1 MIQQSIRSSITSAP
15 RRMLS
20 VFVLCWL
27 NLAITPCA
35 MAFEVADDCPHCPP
49 AAEQEMAHHSQ
60 HESAATVECE
70 SMQAECCDL
79 EAAAV
84 DNRVGKYESQDDASA
99 VAIHVE
105 WPSLHTLSM
114 ARHETRP
121 PDPGNYSP
129 PLHKLFCVYLD

>member
-1 MIQQSIRSSITSAP
+1 MIQQSIRSSMTSAP

-20 VFVLCWL
+20 VLVICWL

-49 AAEQEMAHHSQ
+49 AAEQQMTHHG
-60 HESAATVECE
+60 HDAAVEADCG
-70 SMQAECCDL
+70 SMQSDCCDL

-84 DNRVGKYESQDDASA
+84 DLRVGKFENQDDVSV
-99 VAIHVE
+99 VALPVA
-105 WPSLHTLSM
+105 WPSLHTLSI
-114 ARHETRP
+114 AQPDTRP
-121 PDPGNYSP
+121 PDPGNHSP

>member
-49 AAEQEMAHHSQ
+49 AAEQEMAHHGQ
-60 HESAATVECE
+60 HEFADTVECE

-84 DNRVGKYESQDDASA
+84 DNRVGKYESQDDVSVVA
-99 VAIHVE
+99 VPVG
-105 WPSLHTLSM
+105 WPSLHTLSVV
-114 ARHETRP
+114 RHEMRP